1 MRGALLSLLLAWI
14 LALPYTANADPAAD
28 REIEYLLEFVATSG
42 CIFVRNGDD
51 HDAADAADHL
61 RLKLDRGK
69 RYVNSAEQFIERLA
83 TESSW
88 SGDPYTVTCAGNTQT
103 SAEWLQHALADYRQQ
118 GAAPAADSP

>member
-1 MRGALLSLLLAWI
+1 MRGALLPLLLACT
-14 LALPYTANADPAAD
+14 LALPYTASADPAAD
-28 REIEYLLEFVATSG
+28 PEIEYLLEFVATSG

-88 SGDPYTVTCAGNTQT
+88 SGVPYTVTCAGKTQT
-103 SAEWLQHALADYRQQ
+103 SADCLYHALAEYRPLGSAQ
-118 GAAPAADSP
+118 AADST

>member
-1 MRGALLSLLLAWI
+1 MRGPLLTLLLAGI
-14 LALPYTANADPAAD
+14 LALPYTASADAAAD
-28 REIEYLLEFVATSG
+28 QEIEYLLQFVAGSG

-51 HDAADAADHL
+51 HDAVDAADHL

-88 SGDPYTVTCAGNTQT
+88 SGKPYTVSCAGDTQT
-103 SAEWLQHALADYRQQ
+103 SADWLHHALAEYRQQ
-118 GAAPAADSP
+118 GEGPTADAP